1 MSGRHSS
8 DQVGWRIEAKFGRPR
23 LNWRSLGRR
32 LNWRVLPGWIV
43 GGAFIASLAL
53 PCQAQTASEHPEQP
67 TFVVSVKPKQEL
79 RILVYG
85 DTRFTDPANTRTTN
99 PRARKWLA
107 AKVGTEHAD
116 AMLITG
122 DVPFHGSDPND
133 WKVFEQEAATWA
145 RDPHVYPTFGN
156 HELLVN
162 ASQGQ
167 RNFSAAFPQLQG
179 NGFYSVL
186 MGNVLLVNLNS
197 TEPMWPKGAQA
208 DWLRAQLDHIPPQTD
223 FVIFQMH
230 IPLIAD
236 TQTQF
241 IANIPAADGVA
252 LRRYL
257 EARALTARQ
266 KFIAVY
272 GHIHNYERFE
282 FNGIT
287 HIISGGGG
295 AAPYPVFV
303 RGPQDRYQDPGF
315 PVFNY
320 VVLTI
325 NGKQAEGT
333 MYKIADPN
341 AAEYTAIAKDH
352 FTETAH

>member
-1 MSGRHSS
+1 MSSILARL
-8 DQVGWRIEAKFGRPR
+8 GWLAAATAASF
-23 LNWRSLGRR
+23 LC
-32 LNWRVLPGWIV
+32 
-43 GGAFIASLAL
+43 ASLMPWRTA
-53 PCQAQTASEHPEQP
+53 QAQSALDHSDQP
-67 TFVVSVKPKQEL
+67 TFVVAGVSPQQEL

-85 DTRFTDPANTRTTN
+85 DMRFTDPSNTKDTN

-107 AKVGTEHAD
+107 EKVGTLHAD

-122 DVPFHGSDPND
+122 DVPFHGSDPRD
-133 WKVFEQEAATWA
+133 WEVFEREAASWA
-145 RDPHVYPTFGN
+145 KGDRVYPTVGN
-156 HELLVN
+156 HELRLKPR
-162 ASQGQ
+162 AGQ
-167 RNFSAAFPQLQG
+167 LNWAAAFPQFKG

-186 MGNVLLVNLNS
+186 LGNVFIINLNS
-197 TEPMWPKGAQA
+197 TEPMWPTGAQA
-208 DWLRAQLDHIPPQTD
+208 DWLREQLDHIPAQAD
-223 FVIFQMH
+223 FVILQMH
-230 IPLIAD
+230 VPLIAD
-236 TQTQF
+236 TQSEF
-241 IANIPAADGVA
+241 IANIPGPEGVT

-295 AAPYPVFV
+295 AAPYPVLV
-303 RGPQDRYQDPGF
+303 RGPQDQYRDPAF

-325 NGKQAEGT
+325 HGKQADGT

-341 AAEYTAIAKDH
+341 AAEYSVVAKDH
-352 FTETAH
+352 FIETAQ

>member
-1 MSGRHSS
+1 MSRMPERQRGLA
-8 DQVGWRIEAKFGRPR
+8 VVFALVVFATLLP
-23 LNWRSLGRR
+23 LGLVAR
-32 LNWRVLPGWIV
+32 
-43 GGAFIASLAL
+43 
-53 PCQAQTASEHPEQP
+53 AQTAVDRPEQP
-67 TFVVSVKPKQEL
+67 TFVVPGISAQQEL

-85 DTRFTDPANTRTTN
+85 DMRFTDPSDTKSTN

-107 AKVGTEHAD
+107 EKVGTEHAD

-122 DVPFHGSDPND
+122 DVPFHGSDPRD
-133 WKVFEQEAATWA
+133 WAVFENEASSWA
-145 RDPHVYPTFGN
+145 RGARVYPTIGN
-156 HELLVN
+156 HELRLDPR
-162 ASQGQ
+162 QGQ
-167 RNFSAAFPQLQG
+167 VNWSAAFPQLKG

-186 MGNVLLVNLNS
+186 LGNVFIVNLNS
-197 TEPMWPKGAQA
+197 TEPVWPTGKQA
-208 DWLRAQLDHIPPQTD
+208 EWLRTQLEHIPEQAD
-223 FVIFQMH
+223 FVILQMH

-236 TQTQF
+236 TQSEF
-241 IANIPAADGVA
+241 IANIPSPESVA

-257 EARALTARQ
+257 EARALTSRQ

-303 RGPQDRYQDPGF
+303 RGPQDRYRDPGF

-320 VVLTI
+320 VILTI
-325 NGKQAEGT
+325 HGKTAEGT

-341 AAEYTAIAKDH
+341 AAEYSVVAKDH
-352 FTETAH
+352 FIETAR

>member
-1 MSGRHSS
+1 MSRTLT
-8 DQVGWRIEAKFGRPR
+8 RPR
-23 LNWRSLGRR
+23 WLKTVALA
-32 LNWRVLPGWIV
+32 LAV
-43 GGAFIASLAL
+43 FASLLPFGVSGHAQISAL
-53 PCQAQTASEHPEQP
+53 DHPDQP
-67 TFVVSVKPKQEL
+67 TFVVAGVSPQQEL

-85 DTRFTDPANTRTTN
+85 DMRFTNSSNTRATN

-107 AKVGTEHAD
+107 EKVGTEHAD

-122 DVPFHGSDPND
+122 DIPFHGSDPRD
-133 WKVFEQEAATWA
+133 WAVFEREASSWA
-145 RDPHVYPTFGN
+145 RGTRVYPTIGN
-156 HELLVN
+156 HELRGDPRLGQVN
-162 ASQGQ
+162 WT
-167 RNFSAAFPQLQG
+167 AAFPHLMG

-186 MGNVLLVNLNS
+186 LGNVFIVNLNS
-197 TEPMWPKGAQA
+197 TEPMWPTGQQS
-208 DWLRAQLDHIPPQTD
+208 DWLRAQLDHIPEQAD
-223 FVIFQMH
+223 FVILQMH
-230 IPLIAD
+230 VPLIAD
-236 TQTQF
+236 TQSEF
-241 IANIPAADGVA
+241 IANIPAPESVT

-257 EARALTARQ
+257 ETRAQTSRQ

-303 RGPQDRYQDPGF
+303 RGPQDKYRDPGF

-325 NGKQAEGT
+325 HGKTANGK
-333 MYKIADPN
+333 MYKIADPK
-341 AAEYTAIAKDH
+341 AAEYSVVAKDH
-352 FTETAH
+352 FVETAQ

>member
-1 MSGRHSS
+1 MAPLR
-8 DQVGWRIEAKFGRPR
+8 W
-23 LNWRSLGRR
+23 
-32 LNWRVLPGWIV
+32 PGT
-43 GGAFIASLAL
+43 AFALVVFASLASLGSVGNAQNVLDL
-53 PCQAQTASEHPEQP
+53 PDQP
-67 TFVVSVKPKQEL
+67 TFVVPGVSPQQEL

-85 DTRFTDPANTRTTN
+85 DMRFTDPSNTKSTN

-107 AKVGTEHAD
+107 EKVGTEHAD

-122 DVPFHGSDPND
+122 DIPFHGSNPQD
-133 WKVFEQEAATWA
+133 WAVFEREASSWA
-145 RDPHVYPTFGN
+145 RGPRVYPTIGN
-156 HELLVN
+156 HELRLDWRPGRIN
-162 ASQGQ
+162 WA
-167 RNFSAAFPQLQG
+167 AAFPHLQG

-186 MGNVLLVNLNS
+186 LGNVFILNLNS
-197 TEPMWPKGAQA
+197 TEPIWPRGLQA
-208 DWLRAQLDHIPPQTD
+208 DWLRTQLDHIPEQAD
-223 FVIFQMH
+223 FVILQMH

-236 TQTQF
+236 TQSEF
-241 IANIPAADGVA
+241 IANIPSPESVV

-257 EARALTARQ
+257 ETRAQTSRQ

-295 AAPYPVFV
+295 ATPYPVFV
-303 RGPQDRYQDPGF
+303 RGPQDQYRDPAF

-320 VVLTI
+320 VIMTI
-325 NGKQAEGT
+325 HGKRAEGT

-341 AAEYTAIAKDH
+341 AAEYSVVAKDH
-352 FTETAH
+352 FVETAK

>member
-1 MSGRHSS
+1 M
-8 DQVGWRIEAKFGRPR
+8 A
-23 LNWRSLGRR
+23 SLR
-32 LNWRVLPGWIV
+32 WPGT
-43 GGAFIASLAL
+43 AFALVVFASLASLGSVGNAQNVLDL
-53 PCQAQTASEHPEQP
+53 PDQP
-67 TFVVSVKPKQEL
+67 TFVVPGVSPQQEL

-85 DTRFTDPANTRTTN
+85 DMRFTDPSNTKSTN

-107 AKVGTEHAD
+107 EKVGTEHAD

-122 DVPFHGSDPND
+122 DIPFHGSNPQD
-133 WKVFEQEAATWA
+133 WAVFEREASSWA
-145 RDPHVYPTFGN
+145 RGPRVYPTIGN
-156 HELLVN
+156 HELRLDWRPGRIN
-162 ASQGQ
+162 WA
-167 RNFSAAFPQLQG
+167 AAFPHLQG

-186 MGNVLLVNLNS
+186 LGNVFILNLNS
-197 TEPMWPKGAQA
+197 TEPIWPRGLQA
-208 DWLRAQLDHIPPQTD
+208 DWLRTQLDHIPEQAD
-223 FVIFQMH
+223 FVILQMH

-236 TQTQF
+236 TQSEF
-241 IANIPAADGVA
+241 IANIPSPESVV

-257 EARALTARQ
+257 ETRAQTSRQ

-295 AAPYPVFV
+295 ATPYPVFV
-303 RGPQDRYQDPGF
+303 RGPQDQYRDPAF

-320 VVLTI
+320 VILTVH
-325 NGKQAEGT
+325 GKRAEGT

-341 AAEYTAIAKDH
+341 AAEYSVVAKDH
-352 FTETAH
+352 FVETAK

>member
-1 MSGRHSS
+1 M
-8 DQVGWRIEAKFGRPR
+8 FGRLR
-23 LNWRSLGRR
+23 LLAVVLASVMLFGAAGR
-32 LNWRVLPGWIV
+32 
-43 GGAFIASLAL
+43 
-53 PCQAQTASEHPEQP
+53 AQTSALDHPDQP
-67 TFVVSVKPKQEL
+67 TFVVSGVSPDQPL

-85 DTRFTDPANTRTTN
+85 DMRFTNPANTKDTH

-107 AKVGTEHAD
+107 EKVGTEHAD

-122 DVPFHGSDPND
+122 DVPFHGSDPRD
-133 WKVFEQEAATWA
+133 WKVFQQEASSWA
-145 RDPHVYPTFGN
+145 RGSRVYPTIGN
-156 HELLVN
+156 HELRLKPRP
-162 ASQGQ
+162 GQ
-167 RNFSAAFPQLQG
+167 LNFFAAFPHLEG

-186 MGNVLLVNLNS
+186 LGNVFIVNLNS
-197 TEPMWPKGAQA
+197 TEPMWPVGQQA
-208 DWLRAQLDHIPPQTD
+208 DWLRGQLDHIPAQAD
-223 FVIFQMH
+223 FVIFSMH

-236 TQTQF
+236 TQSEF
-241 IANIPAADGVA
+241 IANIPSPESVV

-282 FNGIT
+282 HDGIT

-295 AAPYPVFV
+295 AQPYPVFV
-303 RGPQDRYQDPGF
+303 RGPEDQYRDPGF

-320 VVLTI
+320 VILTI
-325 NGKQAEGT
+325 HGKQAKGT

-341 AAEYTAIAKDH
+341 AAEYSVVAKDH
-352 FTETAH
+352 FVETAK